1 MKITQQLQDYTEI
14 KANKFKFN
22 LKRFSVT
29 HMLEELV
36 EDLEQQFLLKDVKI
50 LKQIDV
56 EYDKIVSDYER
67 IQGVLMR
74 LLQNALKYSYFSDQ
88 IVLKVKN
95 FYEKGR
101 VYLKCSVKDQGIG
114 ILSENIP
121 EIFKMFVNNK
131 KEDEIQKAHI
141 GLPVAS
147 AISRVLGAGKAM
159 ECTSIPDQRTKFSF
173 YVQLDSK

>member
-56 EYDKIVSDYER
+56 EYDKIVSD
-67 IQGVLMR
+67 
-74 LLQNALKYSYFSDQ
+74 
-88 IVLKVKN
+88 
-95 FYEKGR
+95 
-101 VYLKCSVKDQGIG
+101 
-114 ILSENIP
+114 
-121 EIFKMFVNNK
+121 
-131 KEDEIQKAHI
+131 
-141 GLPVAS
+141 
-147 AISRVLGAGKAM
+147 
-159 ECTSIPDQRTKFSF
+159 
-173 YVQLDSK
+173 